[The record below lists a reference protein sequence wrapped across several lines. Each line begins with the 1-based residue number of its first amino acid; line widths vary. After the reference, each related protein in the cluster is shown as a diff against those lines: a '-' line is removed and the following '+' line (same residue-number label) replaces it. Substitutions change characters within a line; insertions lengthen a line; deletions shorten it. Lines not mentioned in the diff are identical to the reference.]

1 MSHDT
6 YEDQTRDVSVLR
18 PVVYEHN
25 EQMQGARIL
34 SRQKPRRVQAVEAYL
49 DELKVAS

>member
-6 YEDQTRDVSVLR
+6 YEDLSREVSVLS
-18 PVVYEHN
+18 PVVHKHK

-49 DELKVAS
+49 DKLKVAS